1 MNLFDVIKTR
11 RSIRKYMKKDMSDE
25 IIRKLINATRYTP
38 SSRDSQPW
46 EFIIIKNGDIKEKL
60 AKIKGKENEEILLK
74 APVIIAICVDTNKSP
89 SRWIEDG
96 ACAAM
101 NMLLVAHN
109 LGLGAVYVTGYSQT
123 TPEIT
128 PKLQGIL
135 GLPEHMMPVC
145 LIAVGYPD
153 EIPEPKEL
161 RKLKEIIHYEKW

>member
-11 RSIRKYMKKDMSDE
+11 RSIRKYKKKDVSDE
-25 IIRKLINATRYTP
+25 IIRKLIDTTRYTP

-46 EFIIIKNGDIKEKL
+46 EFIIIKNKETKRQL
-60 AKIKGKENEEILLK
+60 AEIKGKENEEILSK
-74 APVIIAICVDTNKSP
+74 APVTIAICVDTNKSP

-101 NMLLVAHN
+101 NILLMAHN

-128 PKLQGIL
+128 PILQGIL
-135 GLPEHMMPVC
+135 SLPKHVMPVC
-145 LIAVGYPD
+145 LIAIGYPD
-153 EIPEPKEL
+153 EMPEPKEL
-161 RKLKEIIHYEKW
+161 RNLEEIIHKEKY